1 MRHGK
6 VQNRYFVSMWH
17 SRILILFTS
26 LILVIGITLSTLW
39 YRDYRSVKSNV
50 ETLIATFVPDK
61 RMDVADI
68 QIRPGILSIHLDGE
82 TSHPELF
89 NHLLSDSLTTL
100 ISILNDVVMLPD
112 TSVIGRE
119 TGVVKVAVAN
129 MRREPRHGA
138 ELVDQA
144 ILGTE
149 LRILKQR
156 RGWYYV
162 KTSWEYLGWITGSSI
177 HFTAHP
183 LTPTHRV
190 SAQSVQ
196 VRESADTSSLILVD
210 APFGATLT
218 KTADIGRFSRV
229 ILPDSTTGYVPTS
242 TLASLPRP
250 APSSA
255 PDAPRLVATA
265 NLFHGIPYLWGGN
278 STSGFDCSGFTQT
291 VFREQG
297 IILPRDANM
306 QIRLGEDVPYTDG
319 DFSQVLAGDLLY
331 FGPNPD
337 RITHVALSLGGAKII
352 HASEFVMMNSLDE
365 NDPDYA
371 PDRRRTLQA
380 IRRIH

>member
-1 MRHGK
+1 
-6 VQNRYFVSMWH
+6 MWH

-26 LILVIGITLSTLW
+26 LILVVGIVLSTLW
-39 YRDYRSVKSNV
+39 YRDYRAIRSSVDA
-50 ETLIATFVPDK
+50 LIATHVPDK

-68 QIRPGILSIHLDGE
+68 RVFPGIISMHVVGE
-82 TSHPELF
+82 TSNPALF
-89 NHLLSDSLTTL
+89 DGLQSDSITSFLR
-100 ISILNDVVMLPD
+100 IRNDVVMLPD
-112 TSVIGRE
+112 TSVTGRE
-119 TGVVKVAVAN
+119 SGVVNVAVAN
-129 MRREPRHGA
+129 LRREPRHGA

-144 ILGTE
+144 ILSTP
-149 LRILKQR
+149 LRILKQS

-162 KTSWEYLGWITGSSI
+162 KTSWDYLGWVTGSSI
-177 HFTAHP
+177 HFTTHP
-183 LTPTHRV
+183 HTPTHRV
-190 SAQSVQ
+190 SAQSVH
-196 VRESADTSSLILVD
+196 VRESADPSSLILMD
-210 APFGATLT
+210 APFGAALT
-218 KTADIGRFSRV
+218 KTADIGRYSRV

-242 TLASLPRP
+242 TLSSLPRP

-255 PDAPRLVATA
+255 PDAPRLVDTA
-265 NLFHGIPYLWGGN
+265 KLFHGIPYLWGGH
-278 STSGFDCSGFTQT
+278 STSGFDCSGFTST

-319 DFSQVLAGDLLY
+319 DFSQVQAGDLLY

-371 PDRRRTLQA
+371 PARRRTLQA
-380 IRRIH
+380 IRRIN

>member
-1 MRHGK
+1 
-6 VQNRYFVSMWH
+6 MWH

-26 LILVIGITLSTLW
+26 LILFIGIALSTLW
-39 YRDYRSVKSNV
+39 YRDYRAMRSSVDA
-50 ETLIATFVPDK
+50 LIATHVPDK

-68 QIRPGILSIHLDGE
+68 QINPGVFSMHLVGE
-82 TSHPELF
+82 TSQPELYKQ
-89 NHLLSDSLTTL
+89 LQSDSVSSFLRVR
-100 ISILNDVVMLPD
+100 NDVMMLPD
-112 TSVIGRE
+112 TSVTGRE
-119 TGVVKVAVAN
+119 HGIVNVAVAN
-129 MRREPRHGA
+129 LRREPRHGA

-144 ILGTE
+144 ILGTS

-156 RGWYYV
+156 RGWYFV
-162 KTSWEYLGWITGSSI
+162 KTSWDYLGWVTGSSI

-190 SAQSVQ
+190 SAQSVH
-196 VRESADTSSLILVD
+196 VRESTDPSSLILMD
-210 APFGATLT
+210 APFGAALT
-218 KTADIGRFSRV
+218 KTGDIGRFSSV

-242 TLASLPRP
+242 TLSSLPRP

-265 NLFHGIPYLWGGN
+265 KLFHGIPYLWGGN
-278 STSGFDCSGFTQT
+278 STSGFDCSGFTST

-306 QIRLGEDVPYTDG
+306 QIKLGEDVPYTDG
-319 DFSQVLAGDLLY
+319 DFSQVREGDLLY

-337 RITHVALSLGGAKII
+337 RITHVALSMGGAKMI

-365 NDPDYA
+365 SDPDYA
-371 PDRRRTLQA
+371 PARRRTLQA
-380 IRRIH
+380 IRRIN